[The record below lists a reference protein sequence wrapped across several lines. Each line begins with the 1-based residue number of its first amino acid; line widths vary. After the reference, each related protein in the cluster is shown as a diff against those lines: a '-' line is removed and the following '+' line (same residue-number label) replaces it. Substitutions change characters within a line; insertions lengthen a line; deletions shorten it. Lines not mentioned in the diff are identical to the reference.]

1 MRRRRILRLNL
12 KATALLFP
20 VLCCALAA
28 PVAQSQT
35 NKVEVLKEATQ
46 SYYGLRKSGLIE
58 FQARVTPTWEVA
70 VKNIES
76 NPEAL
81 KLLNGLKFTMLLGAD
96 DAVTVNHE
104 VTIPA
109 PNAKAEEG
117 FKQIFSG
124 LEQMLSGFFMTW
136 NLFMLNN
143 PFPSADREYQVKDLG
158 NTYLLTYKET
168 DADVAITMTKS
179 FSITELKVV
188 TPEFSSSIMPQL
200 TKTEKGYVL
209 SGYAANYLPAKGPG
223 KVELNIQLDYQDVN
237 GLKLPQR
244 LRAHSV
250 LDGQPTETELI
261 FSDYRVKA
269 R

>member
-1 MRRRRILRLNL
+1 MKLNL
-12 KATALLFP
+12 KATALLFS

-35 NKVEVLKEATQ
+35 NKAEVLKGATQ

-81 KLLNGLKFTMLLGAD
+81 KLLNGLKFRVLLGAD
-96 DAVTVNHE
+96 DVVKVNHE

-109 PNAKAEEG
+109 PNAKVEAG
-117 FKQIFSG
+117 FKQIFGG
-124 LEQMLSGFFMTW
+124 LEQVLSGFFTTW
-136 NLFMLNN
+136 NFFMLNN
-143 PFPSADREYQVKDLG
+143 PFSSVDSEYQVKDLG
-158 NTYLLTYKET
+158 ITYLLTYKET

-179 FSITELKVV
+179 FSITELKVI
-188 TPEFSSSIMPQL
+188 TPEFSSSITPQL

-209 SGYAANYLPAKGPG
+209 IGYAANYVPAKAPG
-223 KVELNIQLDYQDVN
+223 KVELKIQVDYQDVN
-237 GLKLPQR
+237 GLKLPRR

-250 LDGQPTETELI
+250 LDGKPTETELI
-261 FSDYRVKA
+261 FSDYTVKA